1 MMVDAESLCW
11 ISAMDSGYCCEDYK
25 DFLSR
30 RAVEPQ
36 TVLADPRRRHW
47 LSHRVVLAPTTR
59 YRKDVHRASLPH
71 YGQRANIPRSLL
83 ISEATFIASL
93 IP

>member
-1 MMVDAESLCW
+1 MMIDADSLCW

-25 DFLSR
+25 GFLRR
-30 RAVEPQ
+30 RAQ
-36 TVLADPRRRHW
+36 FTDPRRRHW

-59 YRKDVHRASLPH
+59 YRKVRKDVHRASLPH